1 MPGRTSW
8 PWVLVGA
15 LLVLAFIAGRRSTT
29 PEHLPDATE
38 RSVFRGAV
46 LTSPYLEAPGKE
58 NADASLARA
67 RVDIASFI
75 DARRRDDPTLRVSV
89 YARDL
94 DNGPWIGIDE
104 RARYLPASLTKVV
117 VLIHTLQREEEEPG
131 LLDSQI
137 LFPGADRMIGDD
149 TMLDA
154 PDSLRLRAG
163 ARYTVRDLLRRMI
176 AYSDNHAYQLLL
188 ESSGGQGIPKMLY
201 DLNAEQSLENGRFYF
216 DARTVATL
224 LRSLYNSS
232 YLSRRHSELALR
244 LLTESRFHDGL
255 RRSLP
260 AEAVVASKFGFH
272 TAETEGRLHH
282 ELHECGIVY
291 RPRSPY
297 VVCVMTATDQGTPE
311 ALQEVVGEVSRILWV
326 R

>member
-15 LLVLAFIAGRRSTT
+15 LVVLAFMAGRRSTA
-29 PEHLPDATE
+29 PEPLPDATE

-46 LTSPYLEAPGKE
+46 LTSPYLEAPGTE

-67 RVDIASFI
+67 RVEIASFI
-75 DARRRDDPTLRVSV
+75 DARRRGDPTLQVSV

-117 VLIHTLQREEEEPG
+117 VLIHTLQREEDEPG
-131 LLDSQI
+131 LLDSEL

-154 PDSLRLRAG
+154 PDSLRLQAG

-176 AYSDNHAYQLLL
+176 AYSDNYAYQLLL

-244 LLTESRFHDGL
+244 LLTESRFRDGL

-260 AEAVVASKFGFH
+260 EEAVVASKYGFH

-282 ELHECGIVY
+282 EFHECGIVY

-311 ALQEVVGEVSRILWV
+311 ALQDVVGEVSRILWA

>member
-1 MPGRTSW
+1 MPGRG
-8 PWVLVGA
+8 PWQWMFVGA
-15 LLVLAFIAGRRSTT
+15 LVVLAFLVGRRFS
-29 PEHLPDATE
+29 PESSLPDATE
-38 RSVFRGAV
+38 RSVFRSAV
-46 LTSPYLEAPGKE
+46 LTSPYLEAPGTE
-58 NADASLARA
+58 NADANLARA
-67 RVDIASFI
+67 REELVSFLE
-75 DARRRDDPTLRVSV
+75 ARRRDDPTLRVSV

-104 RARYLPASLTKVV
+104 RARYIPSSLTKVV

-131 LLDSQI
+131 LLDREI
-137 LFPGADRMIGDD
+137 LFPGAERMIGED

-154 PDSLRLRAG
+154 PDSLRLQAG
-163 ARYTVRDLLRRMI
+163 KRYTVLDLLQRMI
-176 AYSDNHAYQLLL
+176 TYSDNYAYQLLL
-188 ESSGGQGIPKMLY
+188 ESSGGEGIPKMLY
-201 DLNAEQSLENGRFYF
+201 DLNADQSLEDGRFYF
-216 DARTVATL
+216 DARTVAAL

-260 AEAVVASKFGFH
+260 PEAVVASKFGFH
-272 TAETEGRLHH
+272 TSETDGQTHR

-297 VVCVMTATDQGTPE
+297 VVCVMTATDRGTPE
-311 ALQEVVGEVSRILWV
+311 DLQRLVGEVSRILWT